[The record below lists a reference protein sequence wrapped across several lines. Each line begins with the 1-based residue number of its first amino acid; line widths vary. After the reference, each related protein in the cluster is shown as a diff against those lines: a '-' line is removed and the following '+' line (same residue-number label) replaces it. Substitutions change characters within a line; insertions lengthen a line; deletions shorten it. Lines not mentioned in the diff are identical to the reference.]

1 MNRATFTMC
10 GGMIGSHVYTD
21 CKSFDGFFD
30 DYFFYGVE
38 KYIRDDFNTF
48 MNGNSKAYTFDTYI
62 IVLEYL
68 MNKTNYPINLDT
80 VSNGD
85 TFNSIIQYVIDNNM
99 VDDVISYM
107 KDITYDFLYESF
119 DTYLKS
125 KTVFTLSKD
134 SYYENGLLGV
144 VKVDLD
150 KVCTVNNLRFCHGV
164 SDSLD
169 IDKYMDMGNMFDD
182 LFARYKSDME
192 AGIYHHSFREIDSDI
207 VKFMVEKYPDMFD
220 LQTLM
225 TQKGFDLAIQYIK
238 DNSLQ
243 DDFFEYIRI
252 FFCEKVSNYIQCL
265 LKGNKTLN
273 VTKDVYFK
281 DNTISFARMNFKDMC
296 LYVYEGGYFTKVTLS
311 SRSNHVGIYDISD
324 LIKMTKS
331 TSNLMFKGIKNL
343 FPNLED
349 K

>member
-1 MNRATFTMC
+1 M
-10 GGMIGSHVYTD
+10 SL
-21 CKSFDGFFD
+21 
-30 DYFFYGVE
+30 
-38 KYIRDDFNTF
+38 IRDNNIILRKLLNSYNFSNTY
-48 MNGNSKAYTFDTYI
+48 MRCDLNHCRVG
-62 IVLEYL
+62 
-68 MNKTNYPINLDT
+68 T
-80 VSNGD
+80 VVNVS
-85 TFNSIIQYVIDNNM
+85 Y
-99 VDDVISYM
+99 VISYLPVFKVN
-107 KDITYDFLYESF
+107 KDAI
-119 DTYLKS
+119 
-125 KTVFTLSKD
+125 VFVEDKD
-134 SYYENGLLGV
+134 DIYVCL
-144 VKVDLD
+144 DLD

-192 AGIYHHSFREIDSDI
+192 AAIYYHSFREIDSDI

-311 SRSNHVGIYDISD
+311 SRSNHVGIYDISY

>member
-1 MNRATFTMC
+1 M
-10 GGMIGSHVYTD
+10 GSL
-21 CKSFDGFFD
+21 
-30 DYFFYGVE
+30 
-38 KYIRDDFNTF
+38 IRDNKALLKKLLNSYNFSNTY
-48 MNGNSKAYTFDTYI
+48 MRCDLNHCRVG
-62 IVLEYL
+62 
-68 MNKTNYPINLDT
+68 T
-80 VSNGD
+80 VVNVS
-85 TFNSIIQYVIDNNM
+85 Y
-99 VDDVISYM
+99 VISYLPVFKVN
-107 KDITYDFLYESF
+107 KDAI
-119 DTYLKS
+119 
-125 KTVFTLSKD
+125 VFVEDKD
-134 SYYENGLLGV
+134 DIYVCL
-144 VKVDLD
+144 DLD

-192 AGIYHHSFREIDSDI
+192 AAIYYHSFREIDSDI

-311 SRSNHVGIYDISD
+311 SRSNHVDIYDISD
-324 LIKMTKS
+324 IITITDS
-331 TSNLMFKGIKNL
+331 TGRLLFDGISCL
-343 FPNLED
+343 YPNLLGD
-349 K
+349 SVIS